1 MRLRRLPIANL
12 ASGTARPEGFAWL
25 EPRDVYLDAA
35 CQSLR
40 PQPVI
45 DAVTAYY
52 TTFGACGG
60 RVRYAWGHRVDEEVG
75 GARDAVLDL
84 LDLSGRRYAVSF
96 TLNTSY
102 GLNLLLSQLPAGSF
116 ARVVTSHLEH
126 NSVFLP
132 TITAAR
138 RLGVERLVLEREAD
152 GSLGYSPPQLDRAV
166 VVVNVVSN
174 VDGRRLLNLEALVR
188 DTHERGGIVVLD
200 AAQAVPHALD
210 LVRHT
215 AADAICWSGHK
226 AYAPS
231 LGVVVARHELLE
243 RLDLGFIG
251 GGMVADVH
259 ERDYELLPDEPA
271 ARLEPGLQAW
281 AEIVGLRAALGWLAG
296 WRFGGRTPDEHMHE
310 LGERLYQGL
319 ADVPGVRLLNSRPGP
334 IVSLYAPEQDAHRL
348 AVFLSRQRIMVR
360 SGYFCVHHGLKE
372 HLGLPPLLR
381 FSVGLHTTPA
391 DVDAAVH
398 ALGRL
403 MQGLG

>member
-1 MRLRRLPIANL
+1 MRLRRLPIADL
-12 ASGTARPEGFAWL
+12 AAGHARPDGFGWL
-25 EPRDVYLDAA
+25 DPRDVYLDAA

-132 TITAAR
+132 SITTAR
-138 RLGVERLVLEREAD
+138 RLGVERLVLERAAD
-152 GSLGYSPPQLDRAV
+152 GSLCYSPPQLERAV

-174 VDGRRLLNLEALVR
+174 VDGRRLLNLETLVR

-210 LVRHT
+210 LVRGT
-215 AADAICWSGHK
+215 AADAVCWSGHK

-231 LGVVVARHELLE
+231 LGVVVTRHELLE
-243 RLDLGFIG
+243 RLDLRFVG

-259 ERDYELLPDEPA
+259 EWDFELLPDQPA
-271 ARLEPGLQAW
+271 SRLEPGLQAW
-281 AEIVGLRAALGWLAG
+281 AEIVGLRAALGWLGA
-296 WRFGGRTPDEHMHE
+296 WRVGGRTPDEHLHE

-319 ADVPGVRLLNSRPGP
+319 AGVPGVRILNSCPGP

-381 FSVGLHTTPA
+381 FSLGLHTTTA

-398 ALGRL
+398 ALARL
-403 MQGLG
+403 MQGLA